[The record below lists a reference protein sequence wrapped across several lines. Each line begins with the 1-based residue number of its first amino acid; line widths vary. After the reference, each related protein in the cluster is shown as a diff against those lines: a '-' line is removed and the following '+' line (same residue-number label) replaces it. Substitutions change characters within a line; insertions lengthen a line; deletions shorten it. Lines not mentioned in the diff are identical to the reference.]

1 MHVREVLPH
10 ERAARHH
17 RHHQKSHNDSYC
29 TEYRLFKA
37 RHNGFHAMLETLSVH
52 IRRLAALLTAGL
64 AFAQPAPQK
73 PPPAVWAPLEFLLGE
88 WVGEGGG
95 APGQGAG
102 GFSFHPDLQ
111 RKILVRKSCAE
122 YPATKD
128 RPAFRHDDLT
138 IVYQQPGTDR
148 LRAVYFD
155 NEGHVIEYAV
165 EVSGDTNTVRF
176 VSEPAA
182 SSPRYRLTYRLTGD
196 ETVAIQFEISPP
208 GKPDSFS
215 TYLEASARRKP

>member
-1 MHVREVLPH
+1 
-10 ERAARHH
+10 
-17 RHHQKSHNDSYC
+17 
-29 TEYRLFKA
+29 
-37 RHNGFHAMLETLSVH
+37 MLQTLSKL
-52 IRRLAALLTAGL
+52 IRRLALLLTVGV
-64 AFAQPAPQK
+64 AFAQQAPDRPAA
-73 PPPAVWAPLEFLLGE
+73 AVWAPLEFLLGE
-88 WVGEGGG
+88 WIGEGGG

-111 RKILVRKSCAE
+111 QKILVRKNHAE

-155 NEGHVIEYAV
+155 DEGHVIEYAV
-165 EVSGDTNTVRF
+165 EVSGDRSTVRF

-182 SSPRYRLTYRLTGD
+182 SNPRYRLTYRRTGD
-196 ETVAIQFEISPP
+196 ATVAIQFEISPP

-215 TYLEASARRKP
+215 TYIEAGARRKP